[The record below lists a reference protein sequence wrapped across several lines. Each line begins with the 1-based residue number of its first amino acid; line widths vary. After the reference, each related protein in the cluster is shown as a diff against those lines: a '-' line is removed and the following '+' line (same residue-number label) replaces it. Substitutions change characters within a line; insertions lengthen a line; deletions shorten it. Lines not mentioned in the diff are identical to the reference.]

1 MNDQIA
7 RNEPM
12 RQRIQSILSNL
23 DSVGEDLL
31 ALSDDIWLNIDYKD
45 SDAVAKGAAFMI
57 AFNNTVGDYREASG
71 RLTHLVEEFTQVSTF
86 EAPAAPASDAERERR
101 ERLIHAMDRR
111 VPHDLDEDFRYKRP
125 TLFAL
130 DGVPFDGTNT
140 WSQVHET
147 LCRYLATL
155 KPAVFSTLPTNPDFT
170 SSKGNRYFSRDAAD
184 LRLPKDFG
192 GGILAETNLSANQ
205 IRDNMRRLLLAFG
218 LPRKAFIVYLREDRD
233 AGLGD

>member
-1 MNDQIA
+1 MNDVISGNA
-7 RNEPM
+7 PI

-23 DSVGEDLL
+23 DTVGEDLL

-57 AFNNTVGDYREASG
+57 AFNNTVGEYREVSG

-86 EAPAAPASDAERERR
+86 EAPTAPKSDAERERR
-101 ERLIHAMDRR
+101 ERLIHALDQR
-111 VPHDLDEDFRYKRP
+111 VPHGLDEDFRYKRP
-125 TLFAL
+125 TLFTL
-130 DGVPFDGTNT
+130 GGVPFDGTNT

-147 LCRYLATL
+147 LCRHLATL
-155 KPAVFSTLPTNPDFT
+155 KPAVFAALPSNPDFT

-184 LRLPKDFG
+184 LRLGKDFG

-205 IRDNMRRLLLAFG
+205 IRDNMRRLLRAFG
-218 LPRKAFIVYLREDRD
+218 VPQTAFVVYLREDRD
-233 AGLGD
+233 AGLGY